1 MKKYRH
7 LMLPAVCILATFL
20 LFQTVLIVGYVPSTS
35 MEPTLKKDSMIL
47 GLRFYGD
54 LRTGD
59 IVVFR
64 HDGRLLVKRIAGAPG
79 EVIDH
84 NGTEVTVP
92 ENCFYLLGDNAAD
105 SYDSRYWDEPFVKAE
120 NIVAKLI

>member
-1 MKKYRH
+1 
-7 LMLPAVCILATFL
+7 
-20 LFQTVLIVGYVPSTS
+20 
-35 MEPTLKKDSMIL
+35 MIL
-47 GLRFYGD
+47 GVRLYGD

-84 NGTEVTVP
+84 NGKQMTVP

-105 SYDSRYWDEPFVKAE
+105 SYDSRYWAEPFVKAE